1 MNRYIQI
8 IEDDHNLAM
17 VLSRVLTKE
26 GYEVAVDHTM
36 AEAKARLENGEAP
49 GLILT
54 DIYLPDGKGLE
65 ILEHAKAVRQ
75 DISVI
80 VMTANATVESAIE
93 AMKKGAFDYL
103 LKPFRV
109 EELVFTV
116 QRIFQCRDLTTE
128 NRFLKDGRKNQFFEA
143 GILGDSVRIREILAI
158 IGLARLAENY
168 KSHGGIHSAAVG
180 DGASILLYAED
191 LGRHNTLDRIAGEA
205 LLKGIDL
212 SGTMLV
218 TSGRVSTELA
228 AKAAMLG
235 ISLIA
240 SRTSPT
246 DMAVKMCGEAGIAL
260 VGYVRG
266 GRFTVYTCPE
276 RIACE
281 ERLELPAAG
290 RLGNRVIGVV
300 LTDGAPASA

>member
-1 MNRYIQI
+1 MGKTVTYRNGRLEPGETEVVREFPLKLVVNQREVATLICSPHELKFLAVGFLRLQGFVRTV
-8 IEDDHNLAM
+8 EDFLL
-17 VLSRVLTKE
+17 LSVCSDFGIANVGIRGDVPEKLRPVLTS
-26 GYEVAVDHTM
+26 GC
-36 AEAKARLENGEAP
+36 G
-49 GLILT
+49 
-54 DIYLPDGKGLE
+54 
-65 ILEHAKAVRQ
+65 
-75 DISVI
+75 
-80 VMTANATVESAIE
+80 
-93 AMKKGAFDYL
+93 
-103 LKPFRV
+103 
-109 EELVFTV
+109 
-116 QRIFQCRDLTTE
+116 
-128 NRFLKDGRKNQFFEA
+128 A
-143 GILGDSVRIREILAI
+143 GISFTLGQPTPLPAARRGTSQRTYQPSEIF
-158 IGLARLAENY
+158 GMMERLARLAENY
-168 KSHGGIHSAAVG
+168 KSHGGIHSAAVA
-180 DGASILLYAED
+180 DGVTILLYAED

-246 DMAVKMCGEAGIAL
+246 DMAVKMCEEAGIVL
-260 VGYVRG
+260 IGYVRG

-300 LTDGAPASA
+300 LNDGAPASV